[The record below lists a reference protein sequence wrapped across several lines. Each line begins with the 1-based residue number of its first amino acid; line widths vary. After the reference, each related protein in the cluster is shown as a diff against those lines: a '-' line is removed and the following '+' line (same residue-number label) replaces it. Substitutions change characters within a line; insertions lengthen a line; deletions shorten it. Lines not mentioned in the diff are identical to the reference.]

1 MRLFIASLGTETNTF
16 SPFPTSA
23 QNFAETYLTRGGGH
37 SEPFIFAVPLIV
49 WRGMAESRGWETI
62 ESLCTFAQPSGVTL
76 RTVYEGFRDEI
87 VADLRAAM
95 PVDMVLLSMHG
106 AMVAE
111 GYDDCEGDLL
121 AAVRAVVGPHIPI
134 GGELDLHCHLTEQ
147 MVAHATALV
156 AFKEYPHTDFS
167 ERAAELFTIIADAAE
182 GKTRP
187 RMALHDCQVIGVYHT
202 TAEPMRSFIERMRSL
217 EGRDGILSVS
227 LAHGFPWG
235 DVPDVGTRLLVV
247 SDGRPEAAAA
257 LAKQLGSELVALYPR
272 LQPRYWSVE
281 AAIAYGASRAT
292 HGPVVLADV
301 ADNAGGGAPND
312 STFLLRA
319 ILAQGN
325 VSAAVGCI
333 WDPVA
338 TATALPAGIGANLSL
353 RIGGK
358 MGPMS
363 GDPLDLEVTVT
374 GVAPGAVQSF
384 GGGGA
389 GRATVRMGDAVAL
402 RVRGTAVD
410 IVVNTIRTQTFSP
423 DVFTVVGID
432 PQERQILVV
441 KSMQHFYAAFAPIA
455 AEILYVAAPGALTPY
470 MEQIPYQRARLRATN
485 STG

>member
-1 MRLFIASLGTETNTF
+1 M
-16 SPFPTSA
+16 
-23 QNFAETYLTRGGGH
+23 
-37 SEPFIFAVPLIV
+37 
-49 WRGMAESRGWETI
+49 
-62 ESLCTFAQPSGVTL
+62 
-76 RTVYEGFRDEI
+76 
-87 VADLRAAM
+87 
-95 PVDMVLLSMHG
+95 
-106 AMVAE
+106 
-111 GYDDCEGDLL
+111 
-121 AAVRAVVGPHIPI
+121 
-134 GGELDLHCHLTEQ
+134 
-147 MVAHATALV
+147 

-217 EGRDGILSVS
+217 EGHDGILSVS

-281 AAIAYGASRAT
+281 AAIAYGASHAT